1 MQLFI
6 THIPSLET
14 KILRF
19 HLTEFKLVR
28 IFCMKLHLTNAEG
41 NNLVTGY
48 ENGWV
53 AINKIQHTSNLIL
66 MPNQIIEPWE
76 VKDFANLSA
85 ENIAQIA
92 ALKPEVVLLGTG
104 AIHRFIHPKFT
115 TTLTELGISLECMST
130 AAACRTYNI
139 LMGEGRNVAAAL
151 LLS

>member
-14 KILRF
+14 KTQRI

-28 IFCMKLHLTNAEG
+28 IFCMKLHLTNADG

-53 AINKIQHTSNLIL
+53 AINKIRHSSNLIL

-92 ALKPEVVLLGTG
+92 ALKPEIVLLGTG
-104 AIHRFIHPKFT
+104 ASHRFIHPKFT
-115 TTLTELGISLECMST
+115 TALTELGISLECMNT

-139 LMGEGRNVAAAL
+139 LMSEGRNVAAAL